1 MSDKHLS
8 QLLLLMQ
15 LSDSAL
21 PVGGFSFSNTLES
34 AVEYGI
40 VDSEDS
46 LYEFSKVLLQQ
57 SATTDGVAALNAHRA
72 AIKSDYQTIIRC
84 DKALYARK
92 INAEQRLMS
101 QRMGRKLAELCA
113 NISGSTLLRRYCD
126 DASAAHTYAVVQGV
140 VFAEYGLAEDELFA
154 SLCYG
159 TASMVLNAALRCM
172 RITHLQTQRI
182 LFSLAPHIA
191 PLYGEI
197 AELDIDN
204 MHSFS
209 LQIDALSALHEKSAK
224 RLFMN

>member
-1 MSDKHLS
+1 
-8 QLLLLMQ
+8 
-15 LSDSAL
+15 
-21 PVGGFSFSNTLES
+21 
-34 AVEYGI
+34 
-40 VDSEDS
+40 
-46 LYEFSKVLLQQ
+46 
-57 SATTDGVAALNAHRA
+57 
-72 AIKSDYQTIIRC
+72 
-84 DKALYARK
+84 
-92 INAEQRLMS
+92 
-101 QRMGRKLAELCA
+101 
-113 NISGSTLLRRYCD
+113 
-126 DASAAHTYAVVQGV
+126 
-140 VFAEYGLAEDELFA
+140 AEDELFT